1 MKPRPRVRTL
11 TQSDQAP
18 AHHSG
23 GPIDTAS
30 TVGGQAVIEGVMMRA
45 PNAWAVAVRQPN
57 GEITARRN
65 ELGRLSA
72 RNRWARIPFI
82 RGIFVLGESLTL
94 GFKALSWSAQVAT
107 EEEEQP
113 LTECRSAL
121 TMALAFVFFAGVFI
135 LLPAFAADAV
145 TDESSLWFSA
155 VEGVLRLV
163 LFVGY
168 IWAIGRSSEI
178 ARVFE
183 YHGAEHMSIHAYE
196 AGEPLSVESVAR
208 YRPEHPRCGT
218 SFLLIVVLGS
228 IVLFSFLGQPGIL
241 FLVISRLLGIPIIA
255 GLAYELLRW
264 SGTRPDGRLAAILAR
279 PGIWLQKLTTS
290 VPDES
295 QIEVAISSLVT
306 ALNEEQVEAVSKRG
320 GVLPIALE
328 VRETARIG
336 DL

>member
-1 MKPRPRVRTL
+1 MPT
-11 TQSDQAP
+11 SD
-18 AHHSG
+18 G
-23 GPIDTAS
+23 GPIDPAT

-65 ELGRLSA
+65 ELGRLSN

-82 RGIFVLGESLTL
+82 RGIFVLGESLSL

-107 EEEEQP
+107 EEEEKP
-113 LTECRSAL
+113 LTGVQIGL
-121 TMALAFVFFAGVFI
+121 TMAMAFVFFAGVFI

-145 TDESSLWFSA
+145 TSESSIWFSV
-155 VEGVLRLV
+155 VEGFVRLA

-196 AGEPLSVESVAR
+196 AGEPLSIESVAR

-228 IVLFSFLGQPGIL
+228 IVLFSFLGQPGIF
-241 FLVISRLLGIPIIA
+241 FLIVSRLVGIPLIA
-255 GLAYELLRW
+255 GMSYELLRW
-264 SGTRPDGRLAAILAR
+264 SGTRPDGKLASVLAQ
-279 PGIWLQKLTTS
+279 PGIWLQKLTTA
-290 VPDES
+290 VPDHD

-306 ALNEEQVEAVSKRG
+306 ALTEEQFDDVQARG
-320 GVLPIALE
+320 DMPVVAPQ
-328 VRETARIG
+328 VRASAREG
-336 DL
+336 EL